1 MRDVLCLDLSSS
13 PCSPIFCLQISAKV
27 ITRTARQRILAWP
40 LPMSCSPSTDICCIR
55 DVWSYI
61 VVYFLKYP
69 FIDLLS
75 INLSNPF
82 LNLLILCLHNLP
94 GVQIPEVQY
103 LSILSSAIN
112 KSISLVKCP
121 QLLCWGIC

>member
-1 MRDVLCLDLSSS
+1 
-13 PCSPIFCLQISAKV
+13 
-27 ITRTARQRILAWP
+27 
-40 LPMSCSPSTDICCIR
+40 MSCSHSTDTYCIR

-61 VVYFLKYP
+61 AVYFLKYP

-112 KSISLVKCP
+112 NLSVLWSAPSFCVEGFAKQFILFHFYFRNP
-121 QLLCWGIC
+121 